1 MHLSKGNVCRWQP
14 GYNGSDGAFS
24 SLLHSP
30 HQFGLR
36 ESWLVSVGC
45 YNMYDT
51 FTHNYFDLSA
61 NSKASKT
68 LSWKKVCKNVNISK
82 IWVIRRRWGLCA
94 WDVLCL
100 KHLVTLAPALAWPR
114 WRWGMVLHQ
123 SSWLGDRIHGFC
135 SALHRFILWPCTNHL
150 TSFCPQ
156 SVKEGWCFPI
166 SQKCWT
172 LNSLVLI
179 KYSQI
184 F

>member
-1 MHLSKGNVCRWQP
+1 MSADDNSCC
-14 GYNGSDGAFS
+14 NGSDGAFS
-24 SLLHSP
+24 SFLRSP
-30 HQFGLR
+30 HQFGFWK
-36 ESWLVSVGC
+36 SWLVSVGC

-68 LSWKKVCKNVNISK
+68 LSWKKVCKNVNIPK

-94 WDVLCL
+94 WEVLCL
-100 KHLVTLAPALAWPR
+100 KHLVILAPALTCPR

-123 SSWLGDRIHGFC
+123 SSWLGDRIHEFC
-135 SALHRFILWPCTNHL
+135 FALRRFILCPCTYHL

-156 SVKEGWCFPI
+156 SVKEGWCFTI

-179 KYSQI
+179 KYSQV